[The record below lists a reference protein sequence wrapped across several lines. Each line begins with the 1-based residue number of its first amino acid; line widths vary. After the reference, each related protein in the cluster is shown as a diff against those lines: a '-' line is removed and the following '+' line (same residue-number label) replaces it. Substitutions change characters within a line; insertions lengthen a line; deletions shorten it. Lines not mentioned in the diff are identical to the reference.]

1 MPVVRKT
8 SHQGPVDAL
17 PQSKSS
23 VQTSHHDVTK
33 LLAVFLCM
41 LGRQVP
47 TCLPK
52 APPGNITEEDYRLP
66 SKGQK
71 SPPPGFC
78 QNTNSV
84 KKCTIVLVI
93 AKISLSSILNTEITR

>member
-23 VQTSHHDVTK
+23 VQTSHRDVTK

-71 SPPPGFC
+71 KPSSWILSEYEFGEKMH
-78 QNTNSV
+78 NSFSNC
-84 KKCTIVLVI
+84 KNFSELY
-93 AKISLSSILNTEITR
+93 TEY